1 MKKTKFILSFVL
13 ALLISTN
20 AFAKGIEIT
29 GAGASFPAP
38 IYTKWAEQYKIISGD
53 SLNYASIGSGGG
65 VKQIKEKTV
74 DFGATDNPLKGDELE
89 KDGMVQFPAI
99 IGGVVVIFNLE
110 GFKPG
115 ELKIDGDTTAK
126 IFAGEI
132 EKWNDKQIAALNP
145 GKKLP
150 DQAIT
155 VVTRSDS
162 SGTTKI
168 YTDYL
173 SAVSSSWKEKIGSGG
188 TVNWTA
194 KSTTGG
200 KGNEGV
206 AANVTRIKGAIGYVE
221 YAYAKI
227 NNIPYLS
234 MKNLDGKYVLPSLE
248 SFGAAAANANWSGT
262 PGMGITLVNQ
272 KGEKSWPITG
282 ASFILMYKDSA
293 NKEKSNAALKF
304 FEWSFKNGGK
314 SAAELDY
321 VALPANVTDYI
332 SKNVWSQIKK

>member
-1 MKKTKFILSFVL
+1 MKKVKFFLSFVL

-38 IYTKWAEQYKIISGD
+38 IYTKWAEQYKGVSGD

-89 KDGMVQFPAI
+89 KEGMVQFPAI
-99 IGGVVVIFNLE
+99 IGGVVVIFNLD
-110 GFKPG
+110 GIKPG
-115 ELKIDGDTTAK
+115 ELRIDGDTTAK
-126 IFAGEI
+126 IFSGEI
-132 EKWNDKQIAALNP
+132 LKWNDKQIAALNP

-150 DQAIT
+150 DQDIT

-168 YTDYL
+168 FTDYL
-173 SAVSSSWKEKIGSGG
+173 SAASASWKEKIGSGG

-194 KSTTGG
+194 KSNTGG

-206 AANVTRIKGAIGYVE
+206 AANVTRIKGGVGYVE
-221 YAYAKI
+221 YAYAKS
-227 NNIPYLS
+227 NKIPYFS
-234 MKNLDGKYVLPSLE
+234 MKNHDGKFVMPNLE
-248 SFGAAAANANWSGT
+248 SFGAAAANANWAGT
-262 PGMGITLVNQ
+262 PGMGIALVNQ

-282 ASFILMYKDSA
+282 ASFILMYKDSP
-293 NKEKSNAALKF
+293 NKEKSTAALKF

-321 VALPANVTDYI
+321 VALPASVTDYVA
-332 SKNVWSQIKK
+332 KNVWSQIKK

>member
-38 IYTKWAEQYKIISGD
+38 IYTKWAEQYKTISGD

-221 YAYAKI
+221 FAYAKI

-304 FEWSFKNGGK
+304 FEWSFKNGSK

>member
-20 AFAKGIEIT
+20 AFAVEIT

-38 IYTKWAEQYKIISGD
+38 IYTKWAEQYKTVSGD

-74 DFGATDNPLKGDELE
+74 DFGATDNPLKGEDLE

-99 IGGVVVIFNLE
+99 IGGVVVIFNLD

-162 SGTTKI
+162 SGTTAI

-173 SAVSSSWKEKIGSGG
+173 SSVSASWKEKIGKGG

-194 KSTTGG
+194 KSNVGG

-206 AANVTRIKGAIGYVE
+206 AANVTRIKGSIGYVE
-221 YAYAKI
+221 YAYAKL
-227 NNIPYLS
+227 NKIPHFS
-234 MKNLDGKYVLPSLE
+234 MKNHDGKFVQPDLT
-248 SFGAAAANANWSGT
+248 SFGAAAANANWAGT
-262 PGMGITLVNQ
+262 PGMGISLVNQ

-282 ASFILMYKDSA
+282 ASFVLMYKDSA
-293 NKEKSNAALKF
+293 NKQKSNAALKF

>member
-38 IYTKWAEQYKIISGD
+38 IYTKWAEQYKTVSGD

-173 SAVSSSWKEKIGSGG
+173 SAASPSWKEKIGSGG

>member
-20 AFAKGIEIT
+20 AFAVEIT

-38 IYTKWAEQYKIISGD
+38 IYTKWAEQYKIVSGD

-74 DFGATDNPLKGDELE
+74 DFGATDNPLKGEDLE

-99 IGGVVVIFNLE
+99 IGGVVVIFNLD

-162 SGTTKI
+162 SGTTAI

-173 SAVSSSWKEKIGSGG
+173 SSVSASWKEKIGKGG

-194 KSTTGG
+194 KSNVGG

-206 AANVTRIKGAIGYVE
+206 AANVTRIKGSIGYVE
-221 YAYAKI
+221 YAYAKL
-227 NNIPYLS
+227 NKIPHFS
-234 MKNLDGKYVLPSLE
+234 MKNHDGKFVQPDLT
-248 SFGAAAANANWSGT
+248 SFGAAAANANWAGT
-262 PGMGITLVNQ
+262 PGMGISLVNQ

-282 ASFILMYKDSA
+282 ASFVLMYKDSA
-293 NKEKSNAALKF
+293 NKQKSNAALKF

>member
-38 IYTKWAEQYKIISGD
+38 IYTKWAEQYKTVSGD

-89 KDGMVQFPAI
+89 KEGMVQFPAI

-173 SAVSSSWKEKIGSGG
+173 SAASPSWKEKIGSGG

-194 KSTTGG
+194 KSNTGG

-227 NNIPYLS
+227 NNIPFLS

-248 SFGAAAANANWSGT
+248 SFGAAASNANWSGT

-332 SKNVWSQIKK
+332 SKNVWNQIKK

>member
-1 MKKTKFILSFVL
+1 MKKIKFILSFVL
-13 ALLISTN
+13 ALLISTS
-20 AFAKGIEIT
+20 AFAIEIT

-38 IYTKWAEQYKIISGD
+38 IYTKWAEEYKKISGD

-74 DFGATDNPLKGDELE
+74 DFGATDNPLKGEDLE

-99 IGGVVVIFNLE
+99 IGGVVVIFNLD

-132 EKWNDKQIAALNP
+132 ENWNDKQIAALNP

-162 SGTTKI
+162 SGTTAI

-173 SAVSSSWKEKIGSGG
+173 SSVSASWKEKIGKGG

-194 KSTTGG
+194 KSNVGG

-221 YAYAKI
+221 YAYAKL
-227 NNIPYLS
+227 NKIPYLS
-234 MKNLDGKYVLPSLE
+234 MKNHDGKFVQPDLT
-248 SFGAAAANANWSGT
+248 SFGAAAANANWAGT
-262 PGMGITLVNQ
+262 PGMGISLVNQ

-282 ASFILMYKDSA
+282 ASFVLMYKDSA
-293 NKEKSNAALKF
+293 NKEKSNVALKF
-304 FEWSFKNGGK
+304 FEWSFKNGSK

>member
-1 MKKTKFILSFVL
+1 MKKIKFILSFVL

-38 IYTKWAEQYKIISGD
+38 IYTKWAEQYKTISGD

-89 KDGMVQFPAI
+89 KDGMIQFPAI

-126 IFAGEI
+126 IFSGEI

-173 SAVSSSWKEKIGSGG
+173 SAASSSWKEKIGSGG

>member
-38 IYTKWAEQYKIISGD
+38 IYTKWAEQYKTISGD

-99 IGGVVVIFNLE
+99 IGGVVVILNLE

>member
-1 MKKTKFILSFVL
+1 MKKIKFILSFVL
-13 ALLISTN
+13 ALLISTS
-20 AFAKGIEIT
+20 AFAIEIT

-38 IYTKWAEQYKIISGD
+38 IYTKWAEEYKKISGD

-74 DFGATDNPLKGDELE
+74 DFGATDNPLKGEDLE

-99 IGGVVVIFNLE
+99 IGGVVVIFNLD

-145 GKKLP
+145 EKKLP

-162 SGTTKI
+162 SGTTAI

-173 SAVSSSWKEKIGSGG
+173 SSVSASWKEKIGKGG

-194 KSTTGG
+194 KSNVGG

-221 YAYAKI
+221 YAYAKL
-227 NNIPYLS
+227 NKIPHLS
-234 MKNLDGKYVLPSLE
+234 MKNHDGKFVQPDLT
-248 SFGAAAANANWSGT
+248 SFGAAAANANWAGT
-262 PGMGITLVNQ
+262 PGMGISLVNQ

-282 ASFILMYKDSA
+282 ASFVLMYKDSA

-304 FEWSFKNGGK
+304 FEWSFKNGSK

>member
-38 IYTKWAEQYKIISGD
+38 IYTKWAEQYKVVSGD

-65 VKQIKEKTV
+65 IKQIKEKTV

-99 IGGVVVIFNLE
+99 IGGIVAILNVD

-115 ELKIDGDTTAK
+115 ELKIDGETLAK

-132 EKWNDKQIAALNP
+132 ENWNDKQIAALNP

-168 YTDYL
+168 FTDYL
-173 SAVSSSWKEKIGSGG
+173 SAASASWKEKVGSGG

-194 KSTTGG
+194 KSNTGG

-206 AANVTRIKGAIGYVE
+206 AANVTRNKGAIGYVE
-221 YAYAKI
+221 YAFDKLNKI
-227 NNIPYLS
+227 TYLS
-234 MKNLDGKYVLPSLE
+234 MKNHDGKYVQPSLE
-248 SFGAAAANANWSGT
+248 SFGAAAANANWAGT

-293 NKEKSNAALKF
+293 NKEKSSAALKF

-321 VALPANVTDYI
+321 VALPASLTDYI

>member
-1 MKKTKFILSFVL
+1 MEKTKFILSFVL

-321 VALPANVTDYI
+321 VGLPANVTDYI

>member
-1 MKKTKFILSFVL
+1 MKKIKFILSFVL
-13 ALLISTN
+13 ALLISTS
-20 AFAKGIEIT
+20 AFAIEIT

-38 IYTKWAEQYKIISGD
+38 IYTKWAEEYKKISGD

-74 DFGATDNPLKGDELE
+74 DFGATDNPLKGEDLE

-99 IGGVVVIFNLE
+99 IGGVVVIFNLD

-145 GKKLP
+145 EKKLP

-162 SGTTKI
+162 SGTTAI

-173 SAVSSSWKEKIGSGG
+173 SSVSASWKEKIGKGG

-194 KSTTGG
+194 KSNVGG

-221 YAYAKI
+221 YAYAKL
-227 NNIPYLS
+227 NKIPHLS
-234 MKNLDGKYVLPSLE
+234 MKNHDGKFVQPDLT
-248 SFGAAAANANWSGT
+248 SFGAAAANANWAGT
-262 PGMGITLVNQ
+262 PGMGISLVNQ

-282 ASFILMYKDSA
+282 ASFVLMYKDSA
-293 NKEKSNAALKF
+293 NKQKSNAALKF
-304 FEWSFKNGGK
+304 FEWSFKNGSK

>member
-1 MKKTKFILSFVL
+1 MKTTKFILSFVL

-38 IYTKWAEQYKIISGD
+38 IYTKWAEQYKIVSGD

-74 DFGATDNPLKGDELE
+74 DFGATDNPLKGEDLE

-99 IGGVVVIFNLE
+99 IGGVVVIFNLD

-162 SGTTKI
+162 SGTTAI

-173 SAVSSSWKEKIGSGG
+173 SSVSASWKEKIGKGG

-194 KSTTGG
+194 KSNIGG

-206 AANVTRIKGAIGYVE
+206 AANVTRIKGSIGYVE
-221 YAYAKI
+221 YAYAKL
-227 NNIPYLS
+227 NKIPHLS
-234 MKNLDGKYVLPSLE
+234 MKNHDGKFVQPDLT
-248 SFGAAAANANWSGT
+248 SFGAAAANANWAGT
-262 PGMGITLVNQ
+262 PGMGISLVNQ

-282 ASFILMYKDSA
+282 ASFVLMYKDSA
-293 NKEKSNAALKF
+293 NKQKSDAALKF

>member
-99 IGGVVVIFNLE
+99 IGGIVVIFNLE

>member
-20 AFAKGIEIT
+20 VFAKGIEIT

>member
-38 IYTKWAEQYKIISGD
+38 IYTKWAEQYKTVSGD

-89 KDGMVQFPAI
+89 KEGMVQFPAI

-173 SAVSSSWKEKIGSGG
+173 SAASPSWKEKIGSGG

-194 KSTTGG
+194 KSNTGG

-227 NNIPYLS
+227 NNIPFLS

-248 SFGAAAANANWSGT
+248 SFGAAASNANWSGT

-293 NKEKSNAALKF
+293 NKEKSNAAIKF

-332 SKNVWSQIKK
+332 SKNVWNQIKK

>member
-1 MKKTKFILSFVL
+1 MKKTILSFVL
-13 ALLISTN
+13 AFLISTN

-38 IYTKWAEQYKIISGD
+38 IYTKWAEQYKTISGD

-173 SAVSSSWKEKIGSGG
+173 SAASSSWKEKIGSGG

-293 NKEKSNAALKF
+293 NKEKSSAALKF

>member
-20 AFAKGIEIT
+20 AFAKDIEIT

-38 IYTKWAEQYKIISGD
+38 IYTKWAEQYKTVSGD

-74 DFGATDNPLKGDELE
+74 YFGATYNPLKGEYLE

-99 IGGVVVIFNLE
+99 IGGVVVIFNLD

-162 SGTTKI
+162 SGTTAI

-173 SAVSSSWKEKIGSGG
+173 SSVSASWKEKIGKGG

-194 KSTTGG
+194 KSNIGG

-206 AANVTRIKGAIGYVE
+206 AANVTRIKGSIGYVE
-221 YAYAKI
+221 YAYAKL
-227 NNIPYLS
+227 NKIPHLS
-234 MKNLDGKYVLPSLE
+234 MKNHDGKFVQPDLT
-248 SFGAAAANANWSGT
+248 SFGAAAANANWAGT
-262 PGMGITLVNQ
+262 PGMGISLVNQ

-282 ASFILMYKDSA
+282 ASFVLMYKDSA
-293 NKEKSNAALKF
+293 NKQKSDAALKF
-304 FEWSFKNGGK
+304 FEWAFKNGGK

-321 VALPANVTDYI
+321 VALPTNVTDYI

>member
-1 MKKTKFILSFVL
+1 MKKVKFFLSFVL
-13 ALLISTN
+13 ALLISTS

-38 IYTKWAEQYKIISGD
+38 IYTKWAEQYKGVSGD

-99 IGGVVVIFNLE
+99 IGGVVVIFNLD
-110 GFKPG
+110 GIKPG
-115 ELKIDGDTTAK
+115 ELRIDGDTTAK

-132 EKWNDKQIAALNP
+132 LKWNDKQIAALNP

-150 DQAIT
+150 DQEIT

-168 YTDYL
+168 FTDYL
-173 SAVSSSWKEKIGSGG
+173 SAASASWKEKIGSGG

-194 KSTTGG
+194 KSNTGG

-206 AANVTRIKGAIGYVE
+206 AANVTRIKGGVGYVE
-221 YAYAKI
+221 YAYAKS
-227 NNIPYLS
+227 NKIPYFS
-234 MKNLDGKYVLPSLE
+234 MKNLDGKFVMPNLE
-248 SFGAAAANANWSGT
+248 SFGAAAANANWAGT
-262 PGMGITLVNQ
+262 PGMGIALVNQ
-272 KGEKSWPITG
+272 KGDKSWPITG
-282 ASFILMYKDSA
+282 ASFILMYKDSP
-293 NKEKSNAALKF
+293 NKQKSTAALKF

-321 VALPANVTDYI
+321 VALPANVTDYVA
-332 SKNVWSQIKK
+332 KNVWSQIKK

>member
-38 IYTKWAEQYKIISGD
+38 IYTKWAEQYKTISGD

-126 IFAGEI
+126 IFSGEI
-132 EKWNDKQIAALNP
+132 EKWNDKQIATLNP

-173 SAVSSSWKEKIGSGG
+173 SAASSSWKEKIGSGG

>member
-1 MKKTKFILSFVL
+1 MKKTILSFVL
-13 ALLISTN
+13 AFLISTN

-38 IYTKWAEQYKIISGD
+38 IYTKWAEQYKTISGD

-173 SAVSSSWKEKIGSGG
+173 SAASSSWKEKIGSGG

>member
-38 IYTKWAEQYKIISGD
+38 IYTKWAEQYKTISGD

-126 IFAGEI
+126 IFSGEI

-173 SAVSSSWKEKIGSGG
+173 SAASSSWKEKIGSGG

>member
-99 IGGVVVIFNLE
+99 IGGVVVILNLE

>member
-1 MKKTKFILSFVL
+1 MKKIKFILSFVL
-13 ALLISTN
+13 ALLISTS
-20 AFAKGIEIT
+20 AFAIEIT

-38 IYTKWAEQYKIISGD
+38 IYTKWAEEYKKISGD

-74 DFGATDNPLKGDELE
+74 DFGATDNPLKGEDLE

-99 IGGVVVIFNLE
+99 IGGVVVIFNLD

-132 EKWNDKQIAALNP
+132 ENWNDKQIAALNP

-162 SGTTKI
+162 SGTTAI

-173 SAVSSSWKEKIGSGG
+173 SSVSASWKEKIGKGG

-194 KSTTGG
+194 KSNVGG

-221 YAYAKI
+221 YAYAKL
-227 NNIPYLS
+227 NKIPHLS
-234 MKNLDGKYVLPSLE
+234 MKNHDGKFVQPDLT
-248 SFGAAAANANWSGT
+248 SFGAAAANANWAGT
-262 PGMGITLVNQ
+262 PGMGISLVNQ

-282 ASFILMYKDSA
+282 ASFVLMYKDSA

-304 FEWSFKNGGK
+304 FEWSFKNGSK

>member
-1 MKKTKFILSFVL
+1 MKTSKFILSFVL

-38 IYTKWAEQYKIISGD
+38 IYTKWAEQYKTVSGD

-74 DFGATDNPLKGDELE
+74 DFGATDNPLKGEDLE

-99 IGGVVVIFNLE
+99 IGGVVVIFNLD
-110 GFKPG
+110 GFTPG

-162 SGTTKI
+162 SGTTAI

-173 SAVSSSWKEKIGSGG
+173 SSVSASWKEKIGKGG

-194 KSTTGG
+194 KSNVGG

-206 AANVTRIKGAIGYVE
+206 AANVTRIKGSIGYVE
-221 YAYAKI
+221 YAYAKS
-227 NNIPYLS
+227 NKIPHLS
-234 MKNLDGKYVLPSLE
+234 MKNHDGKFVQPDLT
-248 SFGAAAANANWSGT
+248 SFGAAAANANWAGT
-262 PGMGITLVNQ
+262 PGMGISLVNQ

-282 ASFILMYKDSA
+282 ASFVLMYKDSA
-293 NKEKSNAALKF
+293 NKQKTDAALKF

-314 SAAELDY
+314 FAAELDY

>member
-38 IYTKWAEQYKIISGD
+38 IYTKWAEQYKTVSGD

-321 VALPANVTDYI
+321 VALPVNVTDYI

>member
-1 MKKTKFILSFVL
+1 MLFRSIKFILSFVL
-13 ALLISTN
+13 ALLISTS
-20 AFAKGIEIT
+20 AFAIEIT

-38 IYTKWAEQYKIISGD
+38 IYTKWAEEYKKISGD

-74 DFGATDNPLKGDELE
+74 DFGATDNPLKGEDLE

-99 IGGVVVIFNLE
+99 IGGVVVIFNLD

-132 EKWNDKQIAALNP
+132 ENWNDKQIAALNP

-162 SGTTKI
+162 SGTTAI

-173 SAVSSSWKEKIGSGG
+173 SSVSASWKEKIGKGG

-194 KSTTGG
+194 KSNVGG

-221 YAYAKI
+221 YAYAKL
-227 NNIPYLS
+227 NKIPYLS
-234 MKNLDGKYVLPSLE
+234 MKNHDGKFVQPDLT
-248 SFGAAAANANWSGT
+248 SFGAAAANANWAGT
-262 PGMGITLVNQ
+262 PGMGISLVNQ

-282 ASFILMYKDSA
+282 ASFVLMYKDSA
-293 NKEKSNAALKF
+293 NKEKSNVALKF
-304 FEWSFKNGGK
+304 FEWSFKNGSK

>member
-20 AFAKGIEIT
+20 AFAKGIEII

-38 IYTKWAEQYKIISGD
+38 IYTKWAEQYKTVSGD

-89 KDGMVQFPAI
+89 KEGMVQFPAI

-173 SAVSSSWKEKIGSGG
+173 SAASPSWKEKIGSGG

-194 KSTTGG
+194 KSNTGG

-227 NNIPYLS
+227 NNIPFLS

-248 SFGAAAANANWSGT
+248 SFGAAASNANWSGT

-321 VALPANVTDYI
+321 VSLPANVTDYI
-332 SKNVWSQIKK
+332 SKNVWNQIKK